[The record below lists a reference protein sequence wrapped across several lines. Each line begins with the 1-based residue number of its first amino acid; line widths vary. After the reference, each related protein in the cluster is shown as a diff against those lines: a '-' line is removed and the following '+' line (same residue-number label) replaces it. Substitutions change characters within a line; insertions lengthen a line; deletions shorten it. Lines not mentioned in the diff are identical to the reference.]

1 MPTVLIVRIALSAG
15 CDDVSAETP
24 RARYHKPLPRKR
36 LVLPPELGRAPPTR
50 TARLRRRSTLAH
62 LTGKSA
68 RRGTALRLVLPVR
81 LVIARCS
88 VDHAGRLS
96 ACLPLATRV
105 IMLKADDRVS
115 IHSDRDRT
123 SRLNNTGRDHASL

>member
-1 MPTVLIVRIALSAG
+1 
-15 CDDVSAETP
+15 
-24 RARYHKPLPRKR
+24 
-36 LVLPPELGRAPPTR
+36 
-50 TARLRRRSTLAH
+50 LAY

-68 RRGTALRLVLPVR
+68 KLGTALRLVLLVR

-96 ACLPLATRV
+96 ARLPLATRV
-105 IMLKADDRVS
+105 MMLKADDSVS
-115 IHSDRDRT
+115 IHSDRGRT